1 MKIDLKKHINIF
13 LALIYIVFTVFAYQ
27 SDAFAASHKKGR
39 IKHIAH
45 KPGQASLVV
54 NAHTG
59 AVLHQNNANQQLHP
73 ASLTKLMT
81 LYLTFEAVNQGK
93 IHFGSRLKV
102 SKFAASRPRTNLGL
116 KIGSAITTKEAV
128 LSLIVRSAND
138 SAVVLAEAI
147 AGNEANFAR
156 LMNQRA
162 KQLGMHGSH
171 FVNASGWHHPA
182 QKTTAYDMAK
192 LAIALKRDFPEKYSL
207 FQRTSFYYGN
217 SFYKGH
223 NRVVQKLQ
231 GAEGMKTG
239 FTSPSGW
246 NLVTTAKRGDTRLVG
261 VVLGGVTAKHRDEK
275 MINLMN
281 SHFEHIK
288 LTKKQDV
295 GVYAMTSSSPKSKSN
310 NIVRVSINTANNEQ
324 YDEEEAAA

>member
-1 MKIDLKKHINIF
+1 MNIDLKKHINIF
-13 LALIYIVFTVFAYQ
+13 LALVYIVLTVFAYQ
-27 SDAFAASHKKGR
+27 NDAMAGSHKKKIHR
-39 IKHIAH
+39 VAH

-59 AVLHQNNANQQLHP
+59 AVLHQSNANRQLYP

-81 LYLTFEAVNQGK
+81 IYLTFEAINQGK
-93 IHFGSRLKV
+93 IHFDSRLKV
-102 SKFAASRPRTNLGL
+102 SKFAATRPRTNLGL
-116 KIGSAITTKEAV
+116 KVGGTITTKEAV

-147 AGNEANFAR
+147 AGSEDKFAR
-156 LMNQRA
+156 LMNIRA
-162 KQLGMHGSH
+162 KQLGMHASH
-171 FVNASGWHHPA
+171 FVNASGWHHPT

-192 LAIALKRDFPEKYSL
+192 LAIALKRDFPEKYAL
-207 FQRTSFYYGN
+207 FSRTSFVYGS

-223 NRVVQKLQ
+223 NRVVQKLR

-239 FTSPSGW
+239 YTSPSGW

-275 MINLMN
+275 MIDLMN
-281 SHFEHIK
+281 RHFKHIELAK
-288 LTKKQDV
+288 NPDAR
-295 GVYAMTSSSPKSKSN
+295 VYAMAKPSTKQNN
-310 NIVRVSINTANNEQ
+310 NIVRVSSNATTNEQ
-324 YDEEEAAA
+324 YDEEEAA